1 MAVPLQPQVPFHRA
15 VPALWLSRTAMVLFV
30 AALALAAFPATPMGP
45 SPFGFLAWSAA
56 VVAGFGLSAV
66 AAVASHE
73 RGHRIVRSPL
83 GYTALALL
91 AVTAALLAAA
101 VASMTGRG
109 NPEALLGGMTLS
121 GVAAAVLGTLAV
133 FRAEGTPVRVA
144 PSTPSG
150 WWAAAFLVA
159 FLAVQFSP
167 WAALTPA
174 TVMAGPALALAAI
187 ANYRDRSVLA
197 ALALVTGPVQLA
209 FFALLG
215 LFGPFTVPPGG

>member
-1 MAVPLQPQVPFHRA
+1 MAVPLQPQVPAQRA
-15 VPALWLSRTAMVLFV
+15 VPRLWLARTAMVLFV
-30 AALALAAFPATPMGP
+30 AALAVATFPATPMGP
-45 SPFGFLAWSAA
+45 SPFGFVGWSAA

-66 AAVASHE
+66 AAVAAHG
-73 RGHRIVRSPL
+73 RGHRILRTPL
-83 GYTALALL
+83 GYSALALL

-101 VASMTGRG
+101 VGSMTSRG
-109 NPEALLGGMTLS
+109 NPEVLLSGMTLT

-133 FRAEGTPVRVA
+133 FRAEGAPVPVA
-144 PSTPSG
+144 PSTPAG

-159 FLAVQFSP
+159 SLAVQFSP

-174 TVMAGPALALAAI
+174 TVMAAPALALAAI
-187 ANYRDRSVLA
+187 ASYRDRSVLA
-197 ALALVTGPVQLA
+197 ALALVTGPGQLA